1 MSEILHFNI
10 FNDTEEHIEHYG
22 VPGMKWGVRKEKEL
36 KERKQKQQS
45 LQTQSKIT
53 SEIKNITS
61 GKGSIGNAIPN
72 RYDYIVKTH
81 PNYDSLSDEYMNKVI
96 KRKNLENSYAEAVGE
111 MKSTP
116 SKGKIAKESL
126 QTIGAVLGIALTAV
140 TIKSIINQDK
150 IKRLE
155 DLKKE
160 ADAAKKKK

>member
-1 MSEILHFNI
+1 
-10 FNDTEEHIEHYG
+10 
-22 VPGMKWGVRKEKEL
+22 
-36 KERKQKQQS
+36 
-45 LQTQSKIT
+45 
-53 SEIKNITS
+53 
-61 GKGSIGNAIPN
+61 
-72 RYDYIVKTH
+72 
-81 PNYDSLSDEYMNKVI
+81 MNKVI